1 MDIKFIDVLLV
12 VMELVLCWVKQ
23 EHVRGGIKP
32 AVGVTNFVVCL
43 ARTVFGNDDNNNGQ
57 DTSTF

>member
-1 MDIKFIDVLLV
+1 MLGQAGA
-12 VMELVLCWVKQ
+12 CSW
-23 EHVRGGIKP
+23 GIKP